1 MIARAQSG
9 DEACAT
15 FLKGFSVSVA
25 KYIGSL
31 ATVVGGKVDAI
42 VLPGGIA
49 HSMDITS
56 DIGSRV
62 SFFAPV
68 EVYPGENEL
77 ESLAENGY
85 GVLYEEFE
93 IKEYRKL

>member
-1 MIARAQSG
+1 VIARAQSG
-9 DEACAT
+9 DEDCAT

-42 VLPGGIA
+42 VLTGGIA
-49 HSMDITS
+49 HSKDITA
-56 DIGSRV
+56 DIAGRV
-62 SFFAPV
+62 SFIAPV

-85 GVLYEEFE
+85 GVLSEEFE